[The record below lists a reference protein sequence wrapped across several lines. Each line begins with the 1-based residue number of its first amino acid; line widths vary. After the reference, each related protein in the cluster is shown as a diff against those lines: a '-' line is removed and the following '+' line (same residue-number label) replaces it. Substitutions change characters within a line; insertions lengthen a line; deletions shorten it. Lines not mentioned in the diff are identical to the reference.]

1 MKLSQLAKLVGQHLA
16 QGKGDWEIHIFQW
29 EHESQPVTDLLER
42 TGILEFYSNTDGRP
56 WTKTLNFGQAPE
68 AEEEFDELI

>member
-16 QGKGDWEIHIFQW
+16 QGKADWEIHIFQW

-42 TGILEFYSNTDGRP
+42 PGILEFYSNTDGQP
-56 WTKTLNFGQAPE
+56 LVDPKSQQPSA
-68 AEEEFDELI
+68 ADDELDDLI

>member
-16 QGKGDWEIHIFQW
+16 QGKADWEIHIFQW

-42 TGILEFYSNTDGRP
+42 PGILEFYSNTDGQPWVDPKTQRP
-56 WTKTLNFGQAPE
+56 PA
-68 AEEEFDELI
+68 ADDELDDLI